1 MNNRIRVEL
10 EGDMLPQG
18 TCSVNLIKYIAHL
31 QYALDSVPDEFKGD
45 VNVELEAYEDYG
57 SYGIKGDA
65 YYYRDKTQLELQ
77 LEEEDSVKAIALADK
92 QRLQQYK
99 ELQAE
104 FGDIVEKS
112 YEGGIER

>member
-10 EGDMLPQG
+10 EVDVPANY
-18 TCSVNLIKYIAHL
+18 CAVNLVEHIAHL
-31 QYALDSVPDEFKGD
+31 QYTLDSIPDEFKNNALLD
-45 VNVELEAYEDYG
+45 LETYEDYDITC
-57 SYGIKGDA
+57 IKGEVS
-65 YYYRDKTQLELQ
+65 YYRDKTQLELQ

-112 YEGGIER
+112 YEEGIER